1 MRVHDQFLMSKAFR
15 SQRCDCIEQSRS
27 VLQHAHKH
35 DGVIIYLQQEGRGVR
50 LANKVAACSMQD
62 IGVDDIEANFHF
74 GFSEDNLSYGIVL
87 SILND
92 LDAKSVPLIITITT
106 VIIIISIK
114 LCHIIIWKESQ
125 MMSLMMIS

>member
-1 MRVHDQFLMSKAFR
+1 M
-15 SQRCDCIEQSRS
+15 
-27 VLQHAHKH
+27 
-35 DGVIIYLQQEGRGVR
+35 
-50 LANKVAACSMQD
+50 
-62 IGVDDIEANFHF
+62 DDIEANFHF